1 MRLIKLSILLLLV
14 SSGFT
19 SSESAH
25 LLEKGDREIGL
36 FQPLRWGYSENI
48 ELSTHPISMFTM
60 PNLSVKIRHEKYGIT
75 SRHRFIYPTPLMR
88 IFQKKGKFGLITPV
102 ADVGEVPHIIAF
114 QNEIFKSI
122 SLDKT
127 LLTFKGGFTFA
138 LVSDKLDERLSVDL
152 PLIYPAMGEFFNG
165 YKFNLGADV
174 RHHFSDQF
182 SVLLDGDVV
191 FIPTVGLDILG
202 RELFD
207 VWESKLL
214 GEYEINNSW
223 RILLGAK
230 LIYGNYPFGN
240 QTRLFPLFDITYRWT
255 K

>member
-1 MRLIKLSILLLLV
+1 MKLIKLVLFSLLI
-14 SSGFT
+14 SHGIGST
-19 SSESAH
+19 ESAN
-25 LLEKGDREIGL
+25 LLDKGSREVGF

-60 PNLSVKIRHEKYGIT
+60 PNISVKIRHEKYGIA

-88 IFQKKGKFGLITPV
+88 FFQKKGKFGLITPV

-127 LLTFKGGFTFA
+127 LLTLKGGFTFA
-138 LVSDKLDERLSVDL
+138 LVSEKLDERLSVDL

-165 YKFNLGADV
+165 YKFNLGVDA
-174 RHHFSDQF
+174 RHHISGQF
-182 SVLLDGDVV
+182 SVLLDGDAVI
-191 FIPTVGLDILG
+191 IPTEDI
-202 RELFD
+202 F
-207 VWESKLL
+207 WESKLL
-214 GEYEINNSW
+214 GEYQLNNQW
-223 RILLGAK
+223 GILLGAK
-230 LIYGNYPFGN
+230 LTYGNYPFGE
-240 QTRLFPLFDITYRWT
+240 QARILPLFDITYRWT

>member
-14 SSGFT
+14 SNGFT

-25 LLEKGDREIGL
+25 LLEKGDRKIGL

-60 PNLSVKIRHEKYGIT
+60 PNISVKIRHKKYGIA

-88 IFQKKGKFGLITPV
+88 IFQKKGKFGLITPE

-114 QNEIFKSI
+114 QNEIFKSFTFNN
-122 SLDKT
+122 T
-127 LLTFKGGFTFA
+127 LLTYKAGLTFA
-138 LVSDKLDERLSVDL
+138 IVSDKLDERLSVDL

-165 YKFNLGADV
+165 YKFNLGADA
-174 RHHFSDQF
+174 RHHISGQF

-191 FIPTVGLDILG
+191 IIPTEDI
-202 RELFD
+202 F
-207 VWESKLL
+207 WESKLL
-214 GEYEINNSW
+214 GEYEIHNSW
-223 RILLGAK
+223 KILVGTK
-230 LIYGNYPFGN
+230 FTYGDYPFGK
-240 QTRLFPLFDITYRWT
+240 QARLLPLFDITYRWT

>member
-25 LLEKGDREIGL
+25 LLEKGDREIGF
-36 FQPLRWGYSENI
+36 FQPLRLGYSENI

-60 PNLSVKIRHEKYGIT
+60 PNISVKIRHEKYGIA
-75 SRHRFIYPTPLMR
+75 SRHRFVYPTPLMR
-88 IFQKKGKFGLITPV
+88 IFQKKGMFGLITPV
-102 ADVGEVPHIIAF
+102 ADVGEVPHIFVF
-114 QNEIFKSI
+114 QNELFKSI

-127 LLTFKGGFTFA
+127 LLTFKAGFTFS
-138 LVSDKLDERLSVDL
+138 LVSEKLDERLSVDL

-165 YKFNLGADV
+165 YKFNLGTDA

-191 FIPTVGLDILG
+191 IIPTEDI
-202 RELFD
+202 F
-207 VWESKLL
+207 WESKLL
-214 GEYEINNSW
+214 GEYQLNDKW
-223 RILLGAK
+223 GILLGTK
-230 LIYGNYPFGN
+230 LTYGHYPFGT
-240 QTRLFPLFDITYRWT
+240 QTRLLPLIDITYRWT

>member
-1 MRLIKLSILLLLV
+1 MKLLKLSILLLLV
-14 SSGFT
+14 SNGFT

-25 LLEKGDREIGL
+25 LLEKGNREIGL

-60 PNLSVKIRHEKYGIT
+60 PNFSVKIRHKKYSLT

-88 IFQKKGKFGLITPV
+88 IFQKKGKFGLVTPV
-102 ADVGEVPHIIAF
+102 ADAGKVPHIFVF

-122 SLDKT
+122 SFDKT

-138 LVSDKLDERLSVDL
+138 FVFEKLDERLSVDL
-152 PLIYPAMGEFFNG
+152 PIIYPGMGAYFNG
-165 YKFNLGADV
+165 HKLNLGADV

-182 SVLLDGDVV
+182 SVLLDGDGVI
-191 FIPTVGLDILG
+191 IPTEDI
-202 RELFD
+202 FWD
-207 VWESKLL
+207 TKLL
-214 GEYEINNSW
+214 GEYQLNDQWEV
-223 RILLGAK
+223 LLGAK
-230 LIYGNYPFGN
+230 LTYGNYPFGK
-240 QTRLFPLFDITYRWT
+240 QTRLLPLIDITYRWS